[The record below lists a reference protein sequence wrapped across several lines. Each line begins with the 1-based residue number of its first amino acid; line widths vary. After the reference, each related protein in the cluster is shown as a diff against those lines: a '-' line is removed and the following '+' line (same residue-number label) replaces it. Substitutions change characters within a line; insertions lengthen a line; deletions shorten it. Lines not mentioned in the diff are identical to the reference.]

1 MSKKITVTLTED
13 EIDTLTDAITDYCG
27 ALTDAYGLYGILLS
41 KDMSNEREGRNIRI
55 LEKIKLRLLTGLK
68 GAKDDQKTSDR

>member
-41 KDMSNEREGRNIRI
+41 KDISNEREGRNIRI
-55 LEKIKLRLLTGLK
+55 LEKIKVRILMALK
-68 GAKDDQKTSDR
+68 RSKDAEK

>member
-13 EIDTLTDAITDYCG
+13 EIDTLTDVITDYCG
-27 ALTDAYGLYGILLS
+27 ALTDAYGIYLS
-41 KDMSNEREGRNIRI
+41 EGMSNEQDGRNIRI

-68 GAKDDQKTSDR
+68 GAKDDQKASDR

>member
-27 ALTDAYGLYGILLS
+27 ELTDAYGIYLS
-41 KDMSNEREGRNIRI
+41 EGMSNEQDGRNIRI
-55 LEKIKLRLLTGLK
+55 LEKIKLRLLMGL
-68 GAKDDQKTSDR
+68 DELPDSPLEEED